1 MWLHIKLA
9 WRNVLRNTRRTIIA
23 AIAIGVG
30 LASMIFVDALT
41 IGMEHNMVHSA
52 TASYMG
58 HAQIHNRQFNETREA
73 TATITNLGSLLAKL
87 REDTLVHYASPRVL
101 GQGMISSPA
110 NMSAVQ
116 MVGVDPQRERHVS
129 QIDEALVHGEY
140 LSDTTGREVIIGS
153 KLGERLEVEI
163 GDRVVLTMAEAETG
177 NLSQQMLRVRGIYH
191 FNSTELDQGMAFLH
205 IDRARQMLALEGRA
219 HEIAL
224 VLKQEGLGRQTDH
237 PFYEKYSAQEN
248 LAEGWAEILPQ
259 LEAALQMSQFST
271 YIVGLVLFTVVSLG
285 IINTLFMSLHERMF
299 EFGVMRAVGTS
310 PFSMARLI
318 LLEAGALALIS
329 VVLGIVIGLGVT
341 RLVAHFGIDY
351 SGIEFAGATFREPLY
366 PVMQLDQFIRFPIM
380 VFVFTLVVGLYPA
393 WSAAKLKPAEAMRK
407 SM

>member
-1 MWLHIKLA
+1 MWLQVKLA

-41 IGMEHNMVHSA
+41 IGMEHNMIHSA

-58 HAQIHNRQFNETREA
+58 HAQVHNKQFTDTREA
-73 TATITNLGSLLAKL
+73 ASTINGL
-87 REDTLVHYASPRVL
+87 DTLLQQLRNDSLVKYASPRIL

-116 MVGVDPQRERHVS
+116 MIGVDPTVERYVS
-129 QIDEALVHGEY
+129 HIDDALVEGGY
-140 LSDTTGREVIIGS
+140 FADTAGRAVIIGS
-153 KLGERLEVEI
+153 KLAERLEVEL
-163 GDRVVLTMAEAETG
+163 GDRVVMTMAEATSG

-191 FNSTELDQGMAFLH
+191 FNSTELDQGMAFVR
-205 IDRARQMLALEGRA
+205 IDRARQLLALPDQA

-224 VLKQEGLGRQTDH
+224 VFNKEGLGRKTKH
-237 PFYEKYSAQEN
+237 PFYDRYSYDGN
-248 LAEGWAEILPQ
+248 LVEGWSEILPQ

-271 YIVGLVLFTVVSLG
+271 YIVGLVLFAVVSLG

-299 EFGVMRAVGTS
+299 EFGVMRAVGTQ
-310 PFSMARLI
+310 PIGMARLI
-318 LLEAGALALIS
+318 LLEAAALALIS
-329 VVLGIVIGLGVT
+329 VLLGVILGW
-341 RLVAHFGIDY
+341 LVTSIVAQHGIDY

-366 PVMQLDQFIRFPIM
+366 PVLQTDQFIRFPVM
-380 VFVFTLVVGLYPA
+380 VFLFTLIVAVYPA
-393 WSAAKLKPAEAMRK
+393 WSAAKLNPADAMRK